1 MDAFRAWLGQLQFD
15 GVWQTVVLVAASLL
29 CITFHETCHGWAA
42 YLLGDPTAKRMG
54 RLTLNPLKHV
64 DLAGL
69 IMMAIFRF
77 GWAKPV
83 PVDMRNFKNPKAGMA
98 LTALAGPVSNF
109 LLALVLLVGARIM
122 VDHAAYSALNQEI
135 LDFLV
140 STAVLSIGL
149 GLFNLVPIPPL
160 DGAKVLFSLLPD
172 RMYDTMLRYER
183 IGMFV
188 LWGLVLLDVGSG
200 ALSSA
205 IAWVFRIFCRIVG
218 LS

>member
-1 MDAFRAWLGQLQFD
+1 MATLKS
-15 GVWQTVVLVAASLL
+15 VTVLAPAKLNLALDVVGLLMMLVA
-29 CITFHETCHGWAA
+29 
-42 YLLGDPTAKRMG
+42 K
-54 RLTLNPLKHV
+54 V
-64 DLAGL
+64 
-69 IMMAIFRF
+69 

-83 PVDMRNFKNPKAGMA
+83 PVDPRYFRKPKQGMA

-122 VDHAAYSALNQEI
+122 VDHAAYSALNQGI
-135 LDFLV
+135 LDFLL

-200 ALSSA
+200 ALNSA
-205 IAWVFRIFCRIVG
+205 IAWVFRIFCRIIG

>member
-1 MDAFRAWLGQLQFD
+1 MFD
-15 GVWQTVVLVAASLL
+15 FNILSIIAGIPGLLIAMVIHEYAHAQVAD
-29 CITFHETCHGWAA
+29 WM
-42 YLLGDPTAKRMG
+42 GDDTPRLMG
-54 RLTLNPLKHV
+54 RLTLNPVAHIDPV
-64 DLAGL
+64 GL
-69 IMMAIFRF
+69 IMLLVAQF

-83 PVDMRNFKNPKAGMA
+83 PVDPRYFRKPKQGMA

-122 VDHAAYSALNQEI
+122 VDHAAYSALNQGI
-135 LDFLV
+135 LDFLI

-200 ALSSA
+200 ALNSA

>member
-1 MDAFRAWLGQLQFD
+1 
-15 GVWQTVVLVAASLL
+15 
-29 CITFHETCHGWAA
+29 
-42 YLLGDPTAKRMG
+42 
-54 RLTLNPLKHV
+54 
-64 DLAGL
+64 
-69 IMMAIFRF
+69 
-77 GWAKPV
+77 
-83 PVDMRNFKNPKAGMA
+83 
-98 LTALAGPVSNF
+98 
-109 LLALVLLVGARIM
+109 M
-122 VDHAAYSALNQEI
+122 VDHAAYSALNQGI

-172 RMYDTMLRYER
+172 RMYNTMLRYER

-200 ALSSA
+200 ALNSA